1 MMMKGELYLKKVV
14 SILLLI
20 VTIFSTLTSNFVYAD
35 NDELYLSSGKILQGL
50 GILVGDGTGD
60 LRLEEN
66 LKRQDM
72 IVLLSRLYKDE
83 DKAKNFLAKP
93 KFKDIPESDKFY
105 GPYIAWAVDK
115 MLIKGMDKDNFG
127 FDMNMTVQEFQ
138 TVLLR
143 ALGYI
148 EESGLWSAV
157 PKIANTLGI
166 MNDLDIKPKDQLSRG
181 QMAAMTLN
189 TLKLTKKG
197 STLTLAEVLGIE
209 LDPDAPVA
217 RSIKR

>member
-20 VTIFSTLTSNFVYAD
+20 VIIFSTLTSNFVYAD

-83 DKAKNFLAKP
+83 DKAKNFLVKA
-93 KFKDIPESDKFY
+93 KFKDIPEGDKFY

>member
-1 MMMKGELYLKKVV
+1 
-14 SILLLI
+14 
-20 VTIFSTLTSNFVYAD
+20 
-35 NDELYLSSGKILQGL
+35 
-50 GILVGDGTGD
+50 
-60 LRLEEN
+60 
-66 LKRQDM
+66 M

-83 DKAKNFLAKP
+83 DKAKNFLAKA
-93 KFKDIPESDKFY
+93 KFKDIPEGDKFY

>member
-83 DKAKNFLAKP
+83 DKAKNFLAKA
-93 KFKDIPESDKFY
+93 KFKDIPEGDKFY

>member
-1 MMMKGELYLKKVV
+1 MKGELYLKKVV

-83 DKAKNFLAKP
+83 DKAKNFLVKA
-93 KFKDIPESDKFY
+93 KFKDIPEGDKFY

>member
-1 MMMKGELYLKKVV
+1 MKKMV

-20 VTIFSTLTSNFVYAD
+20 IIIFSTLTSNFVYAD

-83 DKAKNFLAKP
+83 DKAKNFLAKA
-93 KFKDIPESDKFY
+93 KFKDIPEGDKFY

>member
-1 MMMKGELYLKKVV
+1 MMKGELYLKRHV

-20 VTIFSTLTSNFVYAD
+20 IIIFSTLTSNFVYAD
-35 NDELYLSSGKILQGL
+35 NDELYLSSGKILQTL
-50 GILVGDGTGD
+50 GILVGDETGD
-60 LRLEEN
+60 LKLEEN

-83 DKAKNFLAKP
+83 DKAKNFLAKA
-93 KFKDIPESDKFY
+93 KFKDIPEGDKFY

-115 MLIKGMDKDNFG
+115 MLVKGMDKDNFG
-127 FDMNMTVQEFQ
+127 YDMNMTVKEFQ

-148 EESGLWSAV
+148 EESGLWSAI
-157 PKIANTLGI
+157 PEIANKLGI
-166 MNDLDIKPKDQLSRG
+166 MANLDINPKDQLSRG

>member
-1 MMMKGELYLKKVV
+1 MMMKGELYLKKMV

-20 VTIFSTLTSNFVYAD
+20 IIIFSTLTSNFVYAD

-60 LRLEEN
+60 LKLEEN

-83 DKAKNFLAKP
+83 DKAKNFLAKA
-93 KFKDIPESDKFY
+93 KFKDIPEGDKFY